1 MTCLGVISSSSQ
13 DETQHLLRLSLPRKT
28 QALTASLLLGP
39 ERKPQ
44 LEVDYPHSLQ
54 RETDPEKD
62 HRVDLV
68 VARSVDLSE
77 RILAVAP
84 TPKV

>member
-1 MTCLGVISSSSQ
+1 M
-13 DETQHLLRLSLPRKT
+13 RLSLPRKT